1 MTVNPEVKDLSEK
14 LPEPTPNQQQNTTSN
29 AAPDASKA
37 PEESQEQINWRKFRQ
52 EREKE
57 RKAKEESDRRAEAKE
72 AEANA
77 LKAAMEAL
85 LNKQSTPHP
94 HPNLDD
100 IEETEEQ
107 RIDRRVH
114 QALEKDRQRQDK
126 ERNEREVK
134 ELPQKLASTF
144 SDFNQVCTQ
153 DNLDYLEFH
162 YPEVARRFKNAP
174 ESFETWADFYKVI
187 KRFVPNTDSRKD
199 QAKMEKNLMK
209 PQSMSGAGMTQTG
222 DQAPAKNLD
231 EKRRSDNWARMQRVM
246 KGGK

>member
-1 MTVNPEVKDLSEK
+1 MTINPEVKDSVEK
-14 LPEPTPNQQQNTTSN
+14 LPESTTTQQSNTTSN
-29 AAPDASKA
+29 TAPDTSK
-37 PEESQEQINWRKFRQ
+37 PQEETQEQINWRKFRQ

-57 RKAKEESDRRAEAKE
+57 RKAKEESDRRATEKE

-85 LNKQSTPHP
+85 LNKQAVPNP

-107 RIDRRVH
+107 RIDKRVQ
-114 QALEKDRQRQDK
+114 QALEKERQRHEK
-126 ERNEREVK
+126 ELAARELR

-153 DNLDYLEFH
+153 ENLDYLDYH
-162 YPEVARRFKNAP
+162 YPEVARRFKTAP

-199 QAKMEKNLMK
+199 QAKMEKNLSK

-246 KGGK
+246 KGGN